1 MRLSE
6 IQPWLSERGIRLTK
20 SLGQNFLHDG
30 NQLRRIV
37 RAAEL
42 GAGDRVLEVG
52 PGLGALT
59 GPLLEAGARVLA
71 IEKDE
76 RLAKCLRERLGAAGD
91 LELVEADALDYLRVS
106 GRDWGGW
113 KLVSNLPYSAG
124 SPILVE
130 LALNPAGPER
140 MVVTLQL
147 EVIERLLAR
156 AGDGKFGLLTV
167 LVGLNYEARG
177 WFKVPAGCFF
187 PVPEVDSA
195 CVTLVRRADGL
206 VRAAL
211 TGALVRIVKRGFS
224 QRRKMLLKLLRQDWP
239 IVDLE
244 RAFQRLGLAK
254 EVRAETVSVEQWA
267 ALTVMLA
274 AGQEPSQ

>member
-6 IQPWLSERGIRLTK
+6 IQPWLVARGIRLTK

-30 NQLRRIV
+30 NQLRRIL

-42 GAGDRVLEVG
+42 GAGDRVLEIG

-71 IEKDE
+71 IEKDQ
-76 RLAKCLRERLGAAGD
+76 RLAGCLRERWGSAAG
-91 LELVEADALDYLRVS
+91 LELVTADALDYLKEC

-113 KLVSNLPYSAG
+113 KMVSNLPYSVG

-130 LALNPAGPER
+130 LALRPVGPDR
-140 MVVTLQL
+140 MVVTLQW

-156 AGDGKFGLLTV
+156 AGEAHYGLLTV

-187 PVPEVDSA
+187 PRPEVDSA
-195 CVTLVRRADGL
+195 CATLVRRAD
-206 VRAAL
+206 
-211 TGALVRIVKRGFS
+211 ALVPAERTEAFVQLVKRGFS

-239 IVDLE
+239 AAGGE
-244 RAFQRLGLAK
+244 TAFQTLGLAR
-254 EVRAETVSVEQWA
+254 EVRAEMVSVEQWA
-267 ALTVMLA
+267 ALTECMPPIK
-274 AGQEPSQ
+274 ERRE